1 MKVEKNVVMLAPE
14 SCESEQNWL
23 SYDFFKKTCSSGGD
37 DTWTKSC
44 TRTPFFL
51 KNHNLISFAH
61 IHMIL
66 VPTRPHF
73 SLLSPYVLTKKIK
86 RLGIVPGTWFDEK
99 GDLITWNGS
108 FHEKLYTVRFV
119 WMRRIQRYHFHYVI
133 RVGRQSPQANTA
145 FLILHYDR
153 DAGVT

>member
-1 MKVEKNVVMLAPE
+1 MIFFEKTYPG
-14 SCESEQNWL
+14 
-23 SYDFFKKTCSSGGD
+23 DDDGD
-37 DTWTKSC
+37 DTKSLHQVMHQN
-44 TRTPFFL
+44 TLFW
-51 KNHNLISFAH
+51 KNHNLMSFAR

-73 SLLSPYVLTKKIK
+73 SLLSPYVLAKKIK

-99 GDLITWNGS
+99 RYFIASNVFLYDI
-108 FHEKLYTVRFV
+108 LYTVRFV
-119 WMRRIQRYHFHYVI
+119 WMRRIQPSHFHYVI

-145 FLILHYDR
+145 FLILHYDC

>member
-1 MKVEKNVVMLAPE
+1 MIFFEKTYPG
-14 SCESEQNWL
+14 
-23 SYDFFKKTCSSGGD
+23 DGDGD
-37 DTWTKSC
+37 DTKSLHQVMHQN
-44 TRTPFFL
+44 TLFW
-51 KNHNLISFAH
+51 KNHNLMSFAR

-66 VPTRPHF
+66 VPMRPHF
-73 SLLSPYVLTKKIK
+73 SLLSPYVLAKKIK

-99 GDLITWNGS
+99 RYFIASNVFLYDI
-108 FHEKLYTVRFV
+108 LYTVRFV
-119 WMRRIQRYHFHYVI
+119 WMRRMQPSHFHYVI